1 MVQVPLSTPPTRE
14 ETLTLKQ
21 DRRHIWRWQQIVLYA
36 FLALLTITSL
46 GPFIFAFFSSFKTFS
61 HILDFPPTLFPQP
74 WTFANF
80 ASLLAY
86 PGFLHWILN
95 SFIVSL
101 SVAVLN
107 VLFSAM
113 AGYALSRLRFPGRSL
128 IFTLT
133 LAVMMIPMPV
143 TIIPK
148 FLVMNSLGLVN
159 TFFAIILPA
168 MAQPFSVFLM
178 VQFMKGLPR
187 ELEES
192 AMLDGASRLMIF
204 RRVIL
209 PLVKPALTAVAIL
222 SFQGAWNDF
231 LWPLLTLDS
240 QNMYTLPVGL
250 FFFKD
255 AHYTEYNLL
264 IAGSM
269 FNTLPMLILFFIF
282 QRYFI
287 EGVTSSAVKG

>member
-107 VLFSAM
+107 CF
-113 AGYALSRLRFPGRSL
+113 
-128 IFTLT
+128 
-133 LAVMMIPMPV
+133 
-143 TIIPK
+143 
-148 FLVMNSLGLVN
+148 
-159 TFFAIILPA
+159 
-168 MAQPFSVFLM
+168 
-178 VQFMKGLPR
+178 
-187 ELEES
+187 
-192 AMLDGASRLMIF
+192 
-204 RRVIL
+204 
-209 PLVKPALTAVAIL
+209 
-222 SFQGAWNDF
+222 
-231 LWPLLTLDS
+231 
-240 QNMYTLPVGL
+240 
-250 FFFKD
+250 
-255 AHYTEYNLL
+255 
-264 IAGSM
+264 
-269 FNTLPMLILFFIF
+269 F
-282 QRYFI
+282 QRWRAMR
-287 EGVTSSAVKG
+287 SRA